1 MEKNRY
7 EIAFERYL
15 RSIRRPYLSNR
26 QERRFLL
33 PDGGTLK
40 NFDDV
45 VQRPSGEAWI
55 VDVKGRLFPSGR
67 SSRRYWKNWTT
78 RDDLFGLLRW
88 EEILNAGGSQYRDR
102 SAFVFAYRV
111 VGDRLPL
118 PAERLFRDRGELFAF
133 FVVPV
138 KTYLGEARLVSPRWN
153 AYEIPAARFRAIAQP
168 VDEFFGGAPVLAA
181 NVPQRSAPALASDQT
196 ASPTL
201 RFALS

>member
-67 SSRRYWKNWTT
+67 RSRRYWKNWTT
-78 RDDLFGLLRW
+78 RDDLLGLLRW
-88 EEILNAGGSQYRDR
+88 EEILNAGGRQYRDR

-111 VGDRLPL
+111 VGERLPL
-118 PAERLFRDRGELFAF
+118 PAERLCHDRGELFAF

-138 KTYLGEARLVSPRWN
+138 KTYLGEARLISPRWN
-153 AYEIPAARFRAIAQP
+153 AYEIPAPRFRAIAQP
-168 VDEFFGGAPVLAA
+168 VDEFFGDAPVRDDY
-181 NVPQRSAPALASDQT
+181 VPLPSAHAFALAQAVST
-196 ASPTL
+196 PL
-201 RFALS
+201 RLALS